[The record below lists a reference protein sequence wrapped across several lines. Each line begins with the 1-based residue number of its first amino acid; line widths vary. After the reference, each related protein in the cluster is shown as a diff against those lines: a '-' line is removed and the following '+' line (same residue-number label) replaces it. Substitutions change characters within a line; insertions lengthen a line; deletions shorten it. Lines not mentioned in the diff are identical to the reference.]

1 MFFVARGT
9 RGSAGSPGSPAGKP
23 SMAPEDSPPMV
34 RDQVLAIGVVA
45 FGAVESRKIG
55 DDNHVDMLL
64 YVILFVY
71 MILYRDIHI
80 YICCTMSIYVYNIR
94 CIYIYIF
101 QY

>member
-1 MFFVARGT
+1 
-9 RGSAGSPGSPAGKP
+9 
-23 SMAPEDSPPMV
+23 MAPEDSPPMV

-71 MILYRDIHI
+71 MILYRDTYI
-80 YICCTMSIYVYNIR
+80 YIYVVLCVYMYIIYDVY
-94 CIYIYIF
+94 IYIYIF